1 MTSLSDVY
9 EGGVRTVVDRRRRLF
24 ATALFTIGVA
34 MCAVAIVL
42 TTTGL
47 RSWAGLDVAGA
58 RRAAGILAGLGLP
71 AAMVGVFAALPA
83 SDETRAAAVIGTSV
97 SVFGVLL
104 FAYAY
109 PERWLTNEPALALS
123 TVAVY
128 TLGVLVTFWCLFV
141 AVATFNRRGDPGGTA
156 RVEVTDEGR
165 IELVSRGTDEES
177 LTSGVP
183 SVPGLGGIG
192 LVGGDPA
199 GDVPTQ
205 TNDGDDPVQVGERR
219 TDGDAGA
226 ETGTDLVD
234 TVWTTD
240 PGSEPASSSD
250 AERSGQ
256 TDSPAGSGRQG
267 SSRTDTG
274 RGRASTRDDGPT
286 TGGPEQR
293 LTGDPEPTSD
303 GGVTQEG
310 VTEVLSG
317 SSGQPD
323 AYCGNCAYFEYAGDA
338 DDLNPYC
345 RYHRESMEDLEAC
358 EQWTANTTE
367 E

>member
-1 MTSLSDVY
+1 METVLPGAAGFRGMTTEDGDGLLSVRSLPDLSPAERAALFDRDAGVADAR
-9 EGGVRTVVDRRRRLF
+9 ETARDIVDRVRTE
-24 ATALFTIGVA
+24 G
-34 MCAVAIVL
+34 
-42 TTTGL
+42 
-47 RSWAGLDVAGA
+47 DVAL
-58 RRAAGILAGLGLP
+58 R
-71 AAMVGVFAALPA
+71 
-83 SDETRAAAVIGTSV
+83 
-97 SVFGVLL
+97 
-104 FAYAY
+104 AYA
-109 PERWLTNEPALALS
+109 EEFDDVSIGN
-123 TVAVY
+123 
-128 TLGVLVTFWCLFV
+128 
-141 AVATFNRRGDPGGTA
+141 
-156 RVEVTDEGR
+156 VEVTDEGR

-192 LVGGDPA
+192 LVGSNPD

-303 GGVTQEG
+303 GGVTREG

-317 SSGQPD
+317 SNGQPD

-338 DDLNPYC
+338 DDLDPYC